1 MRLRPV
7 VLALTLVCA
16 AVLASCTPPPPA
28 ASTSTPPV
36 GATEPGPVMGPAR
49 IGATELAA
57 WFNSRGVEGVRPSAT
72 IAELARL
79 FIEEGRREG
88 VAGDVAFIQSVLET
102 GWFTF
107 PDQGQVRPSFN
118 NFAGIGAVDGGS
130 IAGPAQFP
138 DARTGV
144 RAQIQHLRAYADPT
158 VTCSN
163 FATTTVTPRCH
174 LVVPRGKAPKW
185 SQFGGGVWATDP
197 TYASKIE
204 RLYGQLVA
212 HARR

>member
-7 VLALTLVCA
+7 VLALTCVCA
-16 AVLASCTPPPPA
+16 GVLASCTPPPPA
-28 ASTSTPPV
+28 SSTSTLPA
-36 GATEPGPVMGPAR
+36 GAADPGPVMGAER
-49 IGATELAA
+49 ISAAELAA
-57 WFNSRGVEGVRPSAT
+57 WFDARGVDGVRPTVT

-88 VAGDVAFIQSVLET
+88 VAGDVAFVQSVLET

-107 PDQGQVRPSFN
+107 PDQGQVRPWFN

-130 IAGPAQFP
+130 VTGPAQFP

-174 LVVPRGKAPKW
+174 LVTPKGKAPDW
-185 SQFGGGVWATDP
+185 SDFGGGNWATDP

-212 HARR
+212 HARG

>member
-7 VLALTLVCA
+7 VFALTLFCA
-16 AVLASCTPPPPA
+16 VPIASCSPPPPA
-28 ASTSTPPV
+28 ASTSTPPAD
-36 GATEPGPVMGPAR
+36 ATDPGPVMGAAR
-49 IGATELAA
+49 INAAELAS
-57 WFNSRGVEGVRPSAT
+57 WFESRGVVGARPTVS

-79 FIEEGRREG
+79 FIDEGNREG
-88 VAGDVAFIQSVLET
+88 VAGDVAFVQSVLET

-107 PDQGQVRPSFN
+107 PDRGQVRPWFN

-130 IAGPAQFP
+130 VAGPAQFA

-174 LVVPRGKAPKW
+174 LVVPKGKAPTW

-212 HARR
+212 HARG